1 MQQSHK
7 STAGITRREVGEMKC
22 LSSSFSL
29 QMIPL
34 GKVLSHNEYIAQG
47 HIEAEWDVYAAEQ
60 NRLSRERGQKQI
72 IELWAGEGVGGND
85 IVNLFRRIGIE
96 IPQNILKGLQRDDTV
111 VSKTSVTGRG
121 MNRREASEIY
131 KWVSEQLASTPAQW
145 QHRAG
150 GGS

>member
-1 MQQSHK
+1 
-7 STAGITRREVGEMKC
+7 MKC
-22 LSSSFSL
+22 LSSSFS
-29 QMIPL
+29 
-34 GKVLSHNEYIAQG
+34 AQG
-47 HIEAEWDVYAAEQ
+47 HTEAEWDVYAAEQ

-121 MNRREASEIY
+121 MNRREASEIH